1 MPWSGESLDQ
11 LSQALGELGFSPYEA
26 RAYVALVARSPAN
39 GYEVAK
45 TAAIPTSKIYETL
58 KRLEQRGAAR
68 RFSASPVRY
77 AATPP
82 ADLLAGLRHRFSRAA
97 DRAEQALKSISSTAN
112 PELTW
117 VMEGGGNIA
126 NTLRQV
132 VDRARTSL
140 YAALWEG
147 ELEELAPAL
156 RAAGARGV
164 EMHVASYGA
173 MPAGLSGYDLSL
185 CGISA
190 EERLSGRRLCALV
203 ADARECVTAVI
214 QPTDVVSGIWTEN
227 GVLALLVTEYIRE
240 EIMGRALINA
250 MGESRYQELRIQDPT
265 LQAMLRADDDPRR
278 ATMPA
283 IPTAESSNP

>member
-1 MPWSGESLDQ
+1 MERLTR
-11 LSQALGELGFSPYEA
+11 ALGELGFSPYEA
-26 RAYVALVARSPAN
+26 RAYAALAACSPAN

-45 TAAIPTSKIYETL
+45 AAAIPTSKIYETL

-82 ADLLAGLRHRFSRAA
+82 ADLLAALRNRFSKAA
-97 DRAEQALKSISSTAN
+97 DSAEQAFKSMSSAAD

-117 VMEGGGNIA
+117 VIEGAANIVS
-126 NTLRQV
+126 TLEQV

-140 YAALWEG
+140 YAALWES

-156 RAAGARGV
+156 RAAYARGV
-164 EMHVASYGA
+164 AVHLASYGA
-173 MPAGLSGYDLSL
+173 MPEGLAGYDLTL
-185 CGISA
+185 CGIGA

-203 ADARECVTAVI
+203 GDARESVTAVI
-214 QPTDVVSGIWTEN
+214 QPTGAVGGIWTEN

-250 MGESRYQELRIQDPT
+250 MGESRYQALKIKDPT
-265 LQAMLRADDDPRR
+265 LRAMLRADDDVQRV
-278 ATMPA
+278 TMTAVPPA
-283 IPTAESSNP
+283 ET

>member
-1 MPWSGESLDQ
+1 LER

-68 RFSASPVRY
+68 RYSASPVRY

-82 ADLLAGLRHRFSRAA
+82 ADVLAALRNRFSKAA
-97 DRAEQALKSISSTAN
+97 DSAEQAFKSMSSTAD

-117 VMEGGGNIA
+117 VMEGAANIA

-132 VDRARTSL
+132 VDRTRTSL
-140 YAALWEG
+140 YAALWES

-156 RAAGARGV
+156 RDAYARGV
-164 EMHVASYGA
+164 EVRLASYGA
-173 MPAGLSGYDLSL
+173 MPAGLAGYDLTL

-203 ADARECVTAVI
+203 GDARESVTAVT
-214 QPTDVVSGIWTEN
+214 QPTGAVGGIWTEN

-250 MGESRYQELRIQDPT
+250 MGESRYQALRIQDPT
-265 LQAMLRADDDPRR
+265 LRAMLRADDDVRR
-278 ATMPA
+278 ATMPPA
-283 IPTAESSNP
+283 LPPAET

>member
-1 MPWSGESLDQ
+1 LDQ
-11 LSQALGELGFSPYEA
+11 LTQALGELGFSPYEA

-45 TAAIPTSKIYETL
+45 AAAIPTSKIYETL

-82 ADLLAGLRHRFSRAA
+82 EDLLAGLRNRFSKAA
-97 DRAEQALKSISSTAN
+97 DRAQQAFESMSSAAN

-117 VMEGGGNIA
+117 VMEGGGNIVNA
-126 NTLRQV
+126 LRQV
-132 VDRARTSL
+132 AERARTGL
-140 YAALWEG
+140 FAALWES
-147 ELEELAPAL
+147 ELQELAPAL

-173 MPAGLSGYDLSL
+173 MPEGLAGHDLTL

-214 QPTDVVSGIWTEN
+214 RPTGEVSGIWTEN
-227 GVLALLVTEYIRE
+227 PVLALLVTEYIRE

-250 MGESRYQELRIQDPT
+250 MGESRYQELRVQDPT
-265 LQAMLRADDDPRR
+265 LKAMLRADDDPRR
-278 ATMPA
+278 ATMPTL
-283 IPTAESSNP
+283 PTSESSSP

>member
-1 MPWSGESLDQ
+1 MDQ

-45 TAAIPTSKIYETL
+45 AAAIPTSKIYETL

-82 ADLLAGLRHRFSRAA
+82 ADLLAALRNGFSKAA
-97 DRAEQALKSISSTAN
+97 DSAEQAFKSMSSTAN

-117 VMEGGGNIA
+117 VMEGAANIA

-140 YAALWEG
+140 HAALWES
-147 ELEELAPAL
+147 ELSDLAPAL
-156 RAAGARGV
+156 RAARARGV
-164 EMHVASYGA
+164 EVHLACYGP
-173 MPAGLSGYDLSL
+173 MPEGLAGYDLTL

-190 EERLSGRRLCALV
+190 EERLSGRRLCAIV
-203 ADARECVTAVI
+203 GDARESVTAVI
-214 QPTDVVSGIWTEN
+214 QPTRAVGGIWTEN

-250 MGESRYQELRIQDPT
+250 MGESRYQALRIEDPT
-265 LQAMLRADDDPRR
+265 LRAMLRADDEAPRV
-278 ATMPA
+278 TMPT
-283 IPTAESSNP
+283 IPPAET